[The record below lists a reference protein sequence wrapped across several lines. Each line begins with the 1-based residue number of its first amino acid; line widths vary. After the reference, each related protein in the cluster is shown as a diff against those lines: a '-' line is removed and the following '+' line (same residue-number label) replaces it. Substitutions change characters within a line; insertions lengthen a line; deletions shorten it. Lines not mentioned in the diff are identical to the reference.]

1 MAPLGLWEACGAFR
15 VERLHLASTVEADLG
30 EQAGIIIWTHAGARP
45 PAAPGGRLAALFA
58 FCRTVIQY
66 DSPVDTPS
74 PHPWSSRW
82 FWIAAIWSGIGLFD
96 ATQTVVVMRSEG
108 MHHAWARLFIVLL
121 LAWLPWALATPVVLR
136 LGHKY
141 PLSRWRRV
149 STWSVHLAACATIG
163 LVWATW
169 VASLEERLNPWAH
182 APGPPPFAGLWLQKF
197 ENGLLSYLVLYATI
211 LLVSHTLDSRE
222 QLALQQTET
231 ARLNEQL
238 SKAQLN
244 ALRNQ
249 IEPHFLFNT
258 LNAIAGLVREKRNDA
273 AVSMIAGLSDFLR
286 RVLDDSNRQEVPL
299 GEELQFALK
308 YLDIQKV
315 RFGDRLQVSASVPP
329 ELLPAPVPSLI
340 LQPMVENA
348 IKHGIAKRVHGGVIR
363 ITALRSNGKL
373 TLSVY
378 NDGPKLPEGWD
389 KTHSGIGISNVQ
401 TRLRGVY
408 GQAFELCMRNQ
419 EPGGVEVS
427 LSVPFKDHSSED
439 DSSKDDSSKE

>member
-1 MAPLGLWEACGAFR
+1 
-15 VERLHLASTVEADLG
+15 
-30 EQAGIIIWTHAGARP
+30 
-45 PAAPGGRLAALFA
+45 
-58 FCRTVIQY
+58 
-66 DSPVDTPS
+66 
-74 PHPWSSRW
+74 
-82 FWIAAIWSGIGLFD
+82 
-96 ATQTVVVMRSEG
+96 

-121 LAWLPWALATPVVLR
+121 LAWLPWALATPLVLR
-136 LGHKY
+136 LGRQH
-141 PLSRWRRV
+141 PLAQWRRV
-149 STWSVHLAACATIG
+149 STWATHLAACASIG

-169 VASLEERLNPWAH
+169 NASLEELLNPWAH
-182 APGPPPFAGLWLQKF
+182 VPGPDRFADLWLQKF
-197 ENGLLSYLVLYATI
+197 ENGILTYIVLYATI

-244 ALRNQ
+244 ALRRQ

-258 LNAIAGLVREKRNDA
+258 LNAIAGLVRERRNDA

-286 RVLDDSNRQEVPL
+286 RVLEDSNRHEVPL
-299 GEELQFALK
+299 EEELDFALK

-315 RFGDRLQVSASVPP
+315 RFGERLQVSVSVPA

-348 IKHGIAKRVHGGVIR
+348 IQHGIAKRVQGGAIH
-363 ITALRSNGKL
+363 ISALRSNGRL
-373 TLSVY
+373 TLNVY
-378 NDGPKLPEGWD
+378 NDGPKLPEAWEENC
-389 KTHSGIGISNVQ
+389 SGIGISNVQ
-401 TRLRGVY
+401 TRLQGLY
-408 GQAFELCMRNQ
+408 GQAFELTMRNQ

-427 LSVPFKDHSSED
+427 LSVPFKD